1 MNRRAPVDVFACE
14 SLFVAHWLGNRLR
27 AAVENRI
34 PFPMLLICAA
44 FVFAQ
49 PCLVNATGFEGTGDL
64 VTAIRVPLHYCPMA
78 RCSLRRNRLGRA
90 ARQRA
95 LRSRN
100 RDLDGDCESSH
111 QLPRWSFG
119 DTAA

>member
-1 MNRRAPVDVFACE
+1 MCLHVNL
-14 SLFVAHWLGNRLR
+14 SLFAHWLGNRLR

-64 VTAIRVPLHYCPMA
+64 VTASRYRYIIVRWQGA
-78 RCSLRRNRLGRA
+78 RCGRNRLGRA

-119 DTAA
+119 DTTA